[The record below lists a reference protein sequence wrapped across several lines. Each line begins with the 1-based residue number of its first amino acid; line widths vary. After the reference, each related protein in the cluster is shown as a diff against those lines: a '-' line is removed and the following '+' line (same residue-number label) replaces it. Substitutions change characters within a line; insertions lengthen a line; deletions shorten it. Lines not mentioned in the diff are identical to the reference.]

1 MEVEKLKLKVGKA
14 YDRIKS
20 GQQYREELKR
30 LSRHLLLAKQN
41 AQETFLRTVLKMK
54 VTAGLNFISM

>member
-1 MEVEKLKLKVGKA
+1 VKKLKAKVRKA
-14 YDRIKS
+14 YKRIKS

-30 LSRHLLLAKQN
+30 LSKQLLLAKLN

-54 VTAGLNFISM
+54 VTAGLSSINM